1 MIDLDCLSNLYDP
14 RVYDPEQY
22 NLVAYYDNGRALDD
36 SRYLIHSLMHRGR
49 RYMLYITGGPDCWL
63 SIEGKP
69 VRMIRPQSEAQA
81 WAWLRQNHRKIRQVN
96 KDEWAWLFA
105 GFVMGVYEWEY
116 GGQVLFLCA
125 VYFLEK

>member
-36 SRYLIHSLMHRGR
+36 SRYLIHSLMHRRR

-81 WAWLRQNHRKIRQVN
+81 WAWLRQNRRKIRQVN

-105 GFVMGVYEWEY
+105 GFVMGMYE
-116 GGQVLFLCA
+116 
-125 VYFLEK
+125 